1 MYHNWLNLYSSVWL
15 EGPTS
20 KEAEMESKQGM
31 NHGRNEASLEAI
43 PKAIKRTVHELL
55 MCICAAS

>member
-1 MYHNWLNLYSSVWL
+1 
-15 EGPTS
+15 
-20 KEAEMESKQGM
+20 MESKQDM

-43 PKAIKRTVHELL
+43 LKAIKRTVHELL